1 MEEQYEKRISKGC
14 SSLLEKINSLF
25 DDHLLLFWKR
35 RKMLSRLKLELTY
48 IPVVATQ
55 PWYSQSTPPPPPHTT
70 PEFSSDVTL
79 VNNIPNSRPAWVGLE
94 ATWSNGRCRRASK
107 DPVSNKGG
115 LAAFTP
121 VAQLVAN
128 RSRKHVYVTTIYIL
142 VRYLMI
148 PDHKQSVAAL
158 FNDKTHI
165 Q

>member
-1 MEEQYEKRISKGC
+1 MEGQYEKRLSKGC
-14 SSLLEKINSLF
+14 SSLLEEINPLF
-25 DDHLLLFWKR
+25 DDHLFPF
-35 RKMLSRLKLELTY
+35 LEKEEDAQQTKTWTHLHSCSGHTTL
-48 IPVVATQ
+48 IQ
-55 PWYSQSTPPPPPHTT
+55 PKHTPTPPPNSAVMLLWLIIFPAQGQAGRGLKQPG
-70 PEFSSDVTL
+70 L
-79 VNNIPNSRPAWVGLE
+79 VE
-94 ATWSNGRCRRASK
+94 GRCSRASK
-107 DPVSNKGG
+107 DPVSNREG

-128 RSRKHVYVTTIYIL
+128 RSCKHVYVTTIYIL